1 MARAPGLPEGRL
13 VTTPARPRPLHPGA
27 WWLWALGLAA
37 AASTTNNLVLLALL
51 VVVAAYV
58 VAARR
63 TSAPWA
69 RAFRAALV
77 LGGVVIAIRMVF
89 EVVFGTDAGRTV
101 LVDLPQIP
109 LPGWAAGVDLGGPV
123 SLEGLAAAFRDG
135 CQIAAMIAC
144 VGAANAL
151 ANPSRLLKAVPGA
164 LYEVGVSV
172 VVALTLAPQAVEDVQ
187 RLRQAR
193 RLRGRPD
200 KGLTALGSVAL
211 PALEGALQRSLR
223 LAASMDARGYGRRAE
238 VSPRS
243 RRVTATLVLGGLM
256 GVVIGL
262 YGLLDAASPT
272 SLGLA
277 VVLAGGVLAAVG
289 FGLASRRSIRTRYR
303 PDPWLGPEWLT
314 LASGAVPALV
324 LVLSRAADEPGLLI
338 PAGPLSWPVVPVLP
352 ALAILVAVL
361 PAWATPPQEAQ
372 PATGTATPGRSDHDL
387 ERELAA

>member
-1 MARAPGLPEGRL
+1 MRTSAGARA
-13 VTTPARPRPLHPGA
+13 LHPGA

-37 AASTTNNLVLLALL
+37 AASSTNNLVLLALL
-51 VVVAAYV
+51 VVVAGYV

-77 LGGVVIAIRMVF
+77 LGAIVIAVRMAF
-89 EVVFGTDAGRTV
+89 EVVFGADAGPTV
-101 LVDLPQIP
+101 LVDLPQLP
-109 LPGWAAGVDLGGPV
+109 LPGWAAGVDVGGPIT
-123 SLEGLAAAFRDG
+123 LEGLASALRDG

-172 VVALTLAPQAVEDVQ
+172 IVALTLAPQAVEDVQ

-193 RLRGRPD
+193 RLRGRSD
-200 KGLTALGSVAL
+200 HGLAGLGAVAL

-238 VSPRS
+238 VSTRS
-243 RRVTATLVLGGLM
+243 RRVTATLVLGGLLGM
-256 GVVIGL
+256 VLGL
-262 YGLLDAASPT
+262 YGLLDADSP
-272 SLGLA
+272 SGLGLGA
-277 VVLAGGVLAAVG
+277 VLVGAILATVG

-303 PDPWLGPEWLT
+303 PDPWLWPEWST
-314 LASGAVPALV
+314 VASGAVPAIV
-324 LVLSRAADEPGLLI
+324 LILAAAKDVPGLLI
-338 PAGPLSWPVVPVLP
+338 PSSPLAWPVVPLLP
-352 ALAILVAVL
+352 ALAILVGLL
-361 PAWATPPQEAQ
+361 PTWTTPPQEARPG
-372 PATGTATPGRSDHDL
+372 PAMVASKDSGRDL
-387 ERELAA
+387 EHEVAA